1 MYFYSVENV
10 VGLTSFLFTS
20 SQDPDA
26 LWQQTL
32 IDRLQSRRAA
42 GHTTS
47 QQVAWALKAGWGVW
61 ENELKIATESIRE
74 LVQGLLMQ
82 QISATL
88 QRLRSNVKDLP
99 NPDHYISISQLFS
112 LKYYVSFF
120 LTSFTVSSQQ
130 SDVRLYSCTSSL
142 QNVGGEFGLCL
153 GAGERQRILQ
163 GPRAEEGGPVAPC
176 NERQQLA
183 PAVVD
188 GMSWHPSSS

>member
-20 SQDPDA
+20 SRDPDA

-32 IDRLQSRRAA
+32 IDRLQSRQAA

-47 QQVAWALKAGWGVW
+47 QQVAWALKAGWGFW
-61 ENELKIATESIRE
+61 EKGLKIATKSIRE
-74 LVQGLLMQ
+74 LIRGLLVQ

-88 QRLRSNVKDLP
+88 QGLRRKAKDLP
-99 NPDHYISISQLFS
+99 DPEHCISIPFFS
-112 LKYYVSFF
+112 
-120 LTSFTVSSQQ
+120 TSFTICSQQ
-130 SDVRLYSCTSSL
+130 SDARLYSCTSRL

-153 GAGERQRILQ
+153 GVGERQQILQ
-163 GPRAEEGGPVAPC
+163 GLQTEEGGTVAWC

-183 PAVVD
+183 PTAVD
-188 GMSWHPSSS
+188 GMSWHPGSS